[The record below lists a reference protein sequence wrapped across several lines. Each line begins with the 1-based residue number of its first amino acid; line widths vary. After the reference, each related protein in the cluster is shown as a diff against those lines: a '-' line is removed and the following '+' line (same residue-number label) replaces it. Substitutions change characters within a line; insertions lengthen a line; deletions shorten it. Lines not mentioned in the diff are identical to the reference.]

1 MSSQLIYLGAGMVL
15 EYPRIGVNVQ
25 DDDNNDV
32 IEYKSK

>member
-1 MSSQLIYLGAGMVL
+1 MSSQVIHLGVGMVL

-32 IEYKSK
+32 IKYKSK